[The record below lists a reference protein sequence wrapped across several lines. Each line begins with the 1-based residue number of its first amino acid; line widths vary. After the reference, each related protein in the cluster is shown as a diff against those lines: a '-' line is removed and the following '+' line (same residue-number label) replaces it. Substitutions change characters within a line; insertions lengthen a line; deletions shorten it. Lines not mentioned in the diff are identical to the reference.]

1 MKKIS
6 ISLFVA
12 FVFVAAA
19 CGPDPLKI
27 RTAVSEAGSNDP
39 TPSAGTPPVGTP
51 PSPVSDAPAPTATDT
66 SSATATA
73 TSTVI
78 TTPTAT
84 VTTTATATQSDTAPI
99 TVSQTSTQT
108 STDTISKSGCQVTG
122 QVDLSVDG
130 PKASKKI
137 MPLTSAASDSGSA
150 IAFFDETSEDVAVNL
165 YDLSGKLLSQSRL
178 SYRSTPSGVFSINP
192 SYIKMAGGKDDYVVA
207 VTDVAPSQ
215 DNGWLSDY
223 SIFHVSVG
231 VAQIVAQP
239 MGVQSLA
246 LVADGNGEFY
256 SVEGSAIKPG
266 SVLGSCNGVLG
277 YYDSRIVRVRPLLSG
292 SAANETIN
300 VMDGLGVV
308 DASLV
313 GNKLS
318 ILLSGTYS
326 DNCGKKRTGIKV
338 EVRAIST
345 NDGALQ
351 FSNPE
356 GLGKWSDIIDGDGT
370 YTIKAMSLFSSST
383 WSGMFW
389 LKDVSTTPG
398 GYNRSFYISTWKDGN
413 WMEGDVLDIKDTFGQ
428 PTYVFDRPGV
438 LGWND
443 NIVQVA
449 EGWDTDPSQVLL
461 YVSNG
466 SGDGVLMSYKIYE
479 QDAGQYNQSFA
490 GRDRH
495 FVIVDGTD
503 MVRGSYG
510 ARATFVTC
518 YDKL

>member
-1 MKKIS
+1 LDGAS
-6 ISLFVA
+6 E
-12 FVFVAAA
+12 
-19 CGPDPLKI
+19 
-27 RTAVSEAGSNDP
+27 TAV
-39 TPSAGTPPVGTP
+39 
-51 PSPVSDAPAPTATDT
+51 DT
-66 SSATATA
+66 SSATATKTDTVSA
-73 TSTVI
+73 TQTTTVQ
-78 TTPTAT
+78 TTAVQTDT
-84 VTTTATATQSDTAPI
+84 GSTTATATLTVSETQSDTASI
-99 TVSQTSTQT
+99 TVSQTATQI
-108 STDTISKSGCQVTG
+108 STDTTSKSGCQVTG
-122 QVDLSVDG
+122 QVDLSIDG

-150 IAFFDETSEDVAVNL
+150 IAFFDEESKDVAVNF

-178 SYRSTPSGVFSINP
+178 SYRSTPSGTYSINP
-192 SYIKMAGGKDDYVVA
+192 SYVKMAGGKDDYVVA
-207 VTDVAPSQ
+207 VTDVAPTQ

-223 SIFHVSVG
+223 SIFHVGVG
-231 VAQIVAQP
+231 VAQAVAQP

-256 SVEGSAIKPG
+256 SVEGAAFKPG
-266 SVLGSCNGVLG
+266 SVSGSCNGALG
-277 YYDSRIVRVRPLLSG
+277 YYDSRIIRVRPLLSG
-292 SAANETIN
+292 SAANETII

-326 DNCGKKRTGIKV
+326 DNCGMKRTGIKV
-338 EVRAIST
+338 EVRTIST

-356 GLGKWSDIIDGDGT
+356 GLGKWSNIIDSDGA
-370 YTIKAMSLFSSST
+370 YTIKALSIFSSST

-413 WMEGDVLDIKDTFGQ
+413 WMEGDTLDIKDTFGQ

-438 LGWND
+438 LGWDD

-466 SGDGVLMSYKIYE
+466 SGDGVSMSHKIY
-479 QDAGQYNQSFA
+479 
-490 GRDRH
+490 
-495 FVIVDGTD
+495 
-503 MVRGSYG
+503 
-510 ARATFVTC
+510 
-518 YDKL
+518 